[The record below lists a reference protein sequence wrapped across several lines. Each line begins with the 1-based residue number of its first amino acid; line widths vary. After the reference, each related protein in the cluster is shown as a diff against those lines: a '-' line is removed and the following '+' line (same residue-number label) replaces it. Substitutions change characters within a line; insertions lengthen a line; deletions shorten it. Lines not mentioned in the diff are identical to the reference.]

1 MVKGGK
7 LKIIS
12 LALNGFGDECIEQ
25 FSEFLARQAPEFR
38 LILAGTK
45 ITKDGSFKLMNQHD
59 QKVVFK

>member
-12 LALNGFGDECIEQ
+12 LALDGFGDECIDE
-25 FSEFLARQAPEFR
+25 FSGFLARQAPEFR

-45 ITKDGSFKLMNQHD
+45 ISKDGSIKLLKLHD
-59 QKVVFK
+59 PKVVFK